1 MYMMEKKLGKK
12 GHTNT
17 LAVSALLWS
26 GTPSWPGD
34 DDIIPLEL
42 SPSNL
47 VKGLTVV
54 VVVVVVVFF
63 FCPSATRLFPSHP
76 SLFSIFR
83 LLRTFLYIKEESV
96 RGIHVR
102 GDIGRKKNLISLS
115 SFLPIIAFLD
125 KFIVSSEPD
134 GVAPRYHQRLQET
147 NTIPL
152 FLRIWSPSLITAQRR
167 EPLAEFK
174 RSPSTLRSRTTRY
187 SHGL

>member
-1 MYMMEKKLGKK
+1 MYMMEKKKLGKK
-12 GHTNT
+12 EHTNNP
-17 LAVSALLWS
+17 AVSALPWS
-26 GTPSWPGD
+26 GTPSWSWD
-34 DDIIPLEL
+34 DDIIPSAL

-54 VVVVVVVFF
+54 VVVVCFF
-63 FCPSATRLFPSHP
+63 FCPSATWFFPSHP

-102 GDIGRKKNLISLS
+102 GDIGRNKNLISLS
-115 SFLPIIAFLD
+115 CFLTIIAFLD

-152 FLRIWSPSLITAQRR
+152 FLRIWSSSLKAAQRR

>member
-1 MYMMEKKLGKK
+1 MVRDTFVIVRWQ
-12 GHTNT
+12 HNT
-17 LAVSALLWS
+17 FR
-26 GTPSWPGD
+26 
-34 DDIIPLEL
+34 IITFKSCE
-42 SPSNL
+42 
-47 VKGLTVV
+47 GFDCCRCCCCC
-54 VVVVVVVFF
+54 FF
-63 FCPSATRLFPSHP
+63 FCPSATWLFPSHP

-83 LLRTFLYIKEESV
+83 LLRTFLYIEEDSV
-96 RGIHVR
+96 RGIHFR

-115 SFLPIIAFLD
+115 SFLPIVAFLD

-174 RSPSTLRSRTTRY
+174 RSPSTLRSRATRY

>member
-1 MYMMEKKLGKK
+1 MVRDTFVIMRWQ
-12 GHTNT
+12 HNT
-17 LAVSALLWS
+17 FR
-26 GTPSWPGD
+26 
-34 DDIIPLEL
+34 IITFKSCEEFDCCCCCCCC
-42 SPSNL
+42 
-47 VKGLTVV
+47 
-54 VVVVVVVFF
+54 FF
-63 FCPSATRLFPSHP
+63 FCPSATWLFPSHP

-83 LLRTFLYIKEESV
+83 LLRTFLYIKEDSV
-96 RGIHVR
+96 RGIHFR

-115 SFLPIIAFLD
+115 SFLPIVAFLD

-152 FLRIWSPSLITAQRR
+152 FLRIWSPSLITAQGR

>member
-1 MYMMEKKLGKK
+1 MRWQ
-12 GHTNT
+12 HNT
-17 LAVSALLWS
+17 FR
-26 GTPSWPGD
+26 
-34 DDIIPLEL
+34 IITFKSCE
-42 SPSNL
+42 
-47 VKGLTVV
+47 GFDCCCCCCCCCF
-54 VVVVVVVFF
+54 FF
-63 FCPSATRLFPSHP
+63 FCPSATWLFPSHP

-83 LLRTFLYIKEESV
+83 LLRTFLYIKEDSV
-96 RGIHVR
+96 RGIHFR

-115 SFLPIIAFLD
+115 SFLPIVASLD

-152 FLRIWSPSLITAQRR
+152 FLRIWSPSLITAQGR